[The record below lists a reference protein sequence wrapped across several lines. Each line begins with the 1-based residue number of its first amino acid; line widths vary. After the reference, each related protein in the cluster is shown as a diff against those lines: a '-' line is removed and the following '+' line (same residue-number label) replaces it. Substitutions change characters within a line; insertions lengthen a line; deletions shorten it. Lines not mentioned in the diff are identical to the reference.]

1 MSFFSVTKGTDDIRM
16 VFDVTMSGFND
27 YLWAPNFM
35 LPSIG
40 SFIMMVG
47 METHMVDID
56 VGEMFYNFQLSSV
69 LAKYYGV
76 DLGSYLGH
84 KKDRQGRSLW
94 MHWVRLMMGLVLSPY
109 ASIQVLLW
117 ASEVVRGYRSD
128 PNNPSRWDKIRLN
141 LPGDPNY
148 PSKSPWMSKSRGEE
162 AQEMDVKG

>member
-56 VGEMFYNFQLSSV
+56 VGGGVIIFDFHRYWPSIAECIWLLSG
-69 LAKYYGV
+69 A
-76 DLGSYLGH
+76 
-84 KKDRQGRSLW
+84 
-94 MHWVRLMMGLVLSPY
+94 
-109 ASIQVLLW
+109 
-117 ASEVVRGYRSD
+117 
-128 PNNPSRWDKIRLN
+128 
-141 LPGDPNY
+141 
-148 PSKSPWMSKSRGEE
+148 
-162 AQEMDVKG
+162 